1 MSFFPFDEINALKAE
16 GARLKSPDTEPKK
29 EEVDKYIDEV
39 EDLFILTYFYG
50 NREIADQFG
59 LDILPNEEKAREVI
73 NEKFDGKD
81 FKDRLS
87 EYLISGTGYDI
98 DRVLDTDA
106 GRIYEAAKFNAAKE
120 AGATTKTWNTM
131 LDDRVRDTHDYLE
144 GVTIPLDAEF
154 YTYNGNHSYYPRQF
168 LDVSEN
174 ANCRCWLT
182 YDKE

>member
-1 MSFFPFDEINALKAE
+1 MSLFPFDEINALKAE
-16 GARLKSPDTEPKK
+16 GARLKSPDRAIKK
-29 EEVDKYIDEV
+29 DEVDKYIDEV

-144 GVTIPLDAEF
+144 GVTIPLDAQF
-154 YTYNGNHSYYPRQF
+154 YSFRGGSTYYPRQWGIPEE
-168 LDVSEN
+168 DCQ
-174 ANCRCWLT
+174 CRCWLT
-182 YDKE
+182 YSKE